1 MESQNPYSQP
11 PGEFVRSMLR
21 RSRKN
26 DYRSKRIY
34 LITLNKS
41 AKIEALSRII
51 GNSVD
56 DARVEITEAGHI
68 FLEALKQILD
78 RNRMLSVL
86 NLTVM
91 PDHVHVLL
99 RVNEYMEQPLGF
111 YIRHLK
117 TACTIGYREYL
128 IGKGLYTEGESLP
141 FFEKGFHDR
150 ICSAEGQRQRMYE
163 YVRDNPRRRWVIMQN
178 HDFFTRLRRIEM
190 DGKPIAAYGNLFL
203 LDEPE
208 ISVVRFS
215 RRFSEA
221 EFAAM
226 RETWMGI
233 AKNGGVLVSPFIHQ
247 EERKIR
253 EEAVALGAKIIH
265 VRPNGFREK
274 HKPMGRDF
282 DLCAEGRLLEI
293 APAEWRKE
301 WETGSRRLFMNM
313 NGLAERLADYAHRH
327 GGLRQLFAPR
337 R

>member
-1 MESQNPYSQP
+1 MESQNPYCRP

-41 AKIEALSRII
+41 SKIETLSRLT
-51 GNSVD
+51 GNSVY
-56 DARVEITEAGHI
+56 DARIEITEAGHI
-68 FLEALKQILD
+68 FLDALKQFLD
-78 RNRMLSVL
+78 RNRMISVL
-86 NLTVM
+86 NSTVM
-91 PDHVHVLL
+91 PDHVHILM

-128 IGKGLYTEGESLP
+128 IRKGLYTDGELIS

-163 YVRDNPRRRWVIMQN
+163 YVRDNPRRRWIIMHN
-178 HDFFTRLRRIEM
+178 HGFFNQLRRIEM

-226 RETWMGI
+226 RESWLEI

-265 VRPNGFREK
+265 IRPNGFREK

-282 DLCAEGRLLEI
+282 DLCAQGRLLEI

-301 WETGSRRLFMNM
+301 WETGTRRLFMNM
-313 NGLAERLADYAHRH
+313 NSLAERLADFAHRH
-327 GGLRQLFAPR
+327 GGLRRLLAPGR
-337 R
+337 

>member
-1 MESQNPYSQP
+1 M
-11 PGEFVRSMLR
+11 
-21 RSRKN
+21 
-26 DYRSKRIY
+26 Y

-41 AKIEALSRII
+41 ARIEALSRIT

-56 DARVEITEAGHI
+56 DARVEITETGHI
-68 FLEALKQILD
+68 FLDALKQILD

-91 PDHVHVLL
+91 PDHVHILM

-128 IGKGLYTEGESLP
+128 IGKDLYTEGESLP
-141 FFEKGFHDR
+141 FFKKGFHDR

-163 YVRDNPRRRWVIMQN
+163 YVRDNPRRRWVIMHN

-190 DGKPIAAYGNLFL
+190 DGKSIAAYGNLFL

-226 RETWMGI
+226 RESWLEI
-233 AKNGGVLVSPFIHQ
+233 ARNGGVLVSPFIHQ
-247 EERKIR
+247 EEHKVRD
-253 EEAVALGAKIIH
+253 EAVALGAKIIH
-265 VRPNGFREK
+265 IRPNGFREK
-274 HKPMGRDF
+274 YKPMGRDF
-282 DLCAEGRLLEI
+282 DLCAQGRLLEI

-337 R
+337 S

>member
-1 MESQNPYSQP
+1 METDNPYCKP

-26 DYRSKRIY
+26 DYRDKRIY
-34 LITLNKS
+34 LLTLNKS
-41 AKIEALSRII
+41 AGIENLSRLT
-51 GNSVD
+51 GNSVS
-56 DARVEITEAGHI
+56 DARVEITEAGKV
-68 FLEALKQILD
+68 FLDALRQILE

-91 PDHVHVLL
+91 PDHVHILIRVL
-99 RVNEYMEQPLGF
+99 EYMDQPLGF
-111 YIRHLK
+111 YIRNLK

-128 IGKGLYTEGESLP
+128 IGKGLYTEGELHP
-141 FFEKGFHDR
+141 FFDKGFHDR
-150 ICSAEGQRQRMYE
+150 ICLEEGQRQRMYE
-163 YVRDNPRRRWVIMQN
+163 YVRDNPRRRWVIMHN
-178 HDFFTRLRRIEM
+178 PGFFMQLRRIEM

-221 EFAAM
+221 EFASM
-226 RETWMGI
+226 RESWMGI

-265 VRPNGFREK
+265 IRPNGFREK

>member
-1 MESQNPYSQP
+1 MESQNPYCKP

-41 AKIEALSRII
+41 AKIEALSRIT
-51 GNSVD
+51 GNSVN

-68 FLEALKQILD
+68 FLDALKQFLD
-78 RNRMLSVL
+78 RNRMISVL

-91 PDHVHVLL
+91 PDHVHILM

-117 TACTIGYREYL
+117 TACTIGYREWL
-128 IGKGLYTEGESLP
+128 IGKGLYSDGESIS

-163 YVRDNPRRRWVIMQN
+163 YVRDNPRRRWIIMHN
-178 HDFFTRLRRIEM
+178 RGFFNQLRRIEM

-215 RRFSEA
+215 RRFSED

-226 RETWMGI
+226 RESWLEI

-247 EERKIR
+247 EEHKVRD
-253 EEAVALGAKIIH
+253 EAVALGAKIIH
-265 VRPNGFREK
+265 IRPNGFREK
-274 HKPMGRDF
+274 YKPMGRDF
-282 DLCAEGRLLEI
+282 DLCAQGCLLEI
-293 APAEWRKE
+293 APAKWRKE

-313 NGLAERLADYAHRH
+313 NSLAERLADFAHRH
-327 GGLRQLFAPR
+327 GGLRRLINPGR
-337 R
+337 